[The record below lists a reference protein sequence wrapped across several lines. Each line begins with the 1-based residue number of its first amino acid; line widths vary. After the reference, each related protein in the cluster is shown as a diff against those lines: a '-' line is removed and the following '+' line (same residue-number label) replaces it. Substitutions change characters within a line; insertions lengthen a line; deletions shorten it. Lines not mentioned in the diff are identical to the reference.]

1 VSVRS
6 LATVAVGILALLSIT
21 AVGAS
26 WGGHFVL
33 LYSAVVVVPVALGAG
48 ALGMWLARRRRLIV
62 AWTGQGMASFAA
74 AVVLYLLA
82 AMVVY
87 AAFFA
92 FDYSSTT
99 ALKLAFW
106 IAFAAHLL
114 LTVTGTAV
122 AAHRFRFSFPGAV
135 LGAAIACALLA
146 LPTLGILS
154 FLNSCNDYAYPFSS
168 SSC

>member
-1 VSVRS
+1 VSVRTI
-6 LATVAVGILALLSIT
+6 ATVAVGILALLSIT
-21 AVGAS
+21 AAGAS
-26 WGGHFVL
+26 WGGHVVL
-33 LYSAVVVVPVALGAG
+33 LYSAVVLVPVALGAG
-48 ALGMWLARRRRLIV
+48 ALGIWLARRRKLMV
-62 AWTGQGMASFAA
+62 AWAGQSMASFAA
-74 AVVLYLLA
+74 AVALYLLA

-114 LTVTGTAV
+114 VTVTGTAV
-122 AAHRFRFSFPGAV
+122 AAHRVRYSFPAAV
-135 LGAAIACALLA
+135 LGAAIVCALLA

-154 FLNSCNDYAYPFSS
+154 FLNYCNGYAYPFSS
-168 SSC
+168 GSC